1 MGVSGR
7 SYATQ
12 RDVSEPAVRKAIATG
27 RITTFPDGTIDPNQ
41 ADSEWGN
48 QIDPAKQRGQHAC
61 MMAAETADGTA
72 RAAATNPVP
81 QAALKAV
88 ADTLRNAGTE
98 PGPG

>member
-1 MGVSGR
+1 MPHN
-7 SYATQ
+7 AA
-12 RDVSEPAVRKAIATG
+12 AVRKFIATG
-27 RITTFPDGTIDPNQ
+27 RITTLPDGTIDPNQ
-41 ADSEWGN
+41 ADSEWGG
-48 QIDPAKQRGQHAC
+48 QIDPAKQRGQQARM
-61 MMAAETADGTA
+61 MMATETADGTA